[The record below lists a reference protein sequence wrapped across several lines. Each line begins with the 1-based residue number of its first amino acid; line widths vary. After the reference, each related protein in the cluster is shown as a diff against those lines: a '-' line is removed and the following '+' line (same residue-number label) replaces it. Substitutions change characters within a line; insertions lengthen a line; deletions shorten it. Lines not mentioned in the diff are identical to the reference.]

1 MIPKKNILF
10 FLLLTYFSLLVGFY
24 FGEDVIG
31 GAISDYK
38 GHAHIADKFKE
49 NFLFTFFNYDDLS
62 HRHSPVFY
70 IFKSIALNF
79 GETGQKIF
87 FLHFFLLIPIFFY
100 KCLKIK
106 FNNVSKNYLRLFAA
120 TILLFPTFRSYA
132 IWPDPHL
139 LGILFF
145 TISIYYYLKMKTNFK
160 PFNNALLNTLFLSLA
175 AYASPNFGVF
185 AIFFFYEFFKKFNL
199 GKKIFIIFLTNVILS
214 IPFFFYLFYLDIN
227 FIFKNN
233 GWDIGDNF
241 YSLNNISNKIVIII
255 SLFLFYLLPLII
267 TKIPKIELKSKILSI
282 KSLLSIFSYFFII
295 YFFDFF
301 ASYNL
306 TNSGGGFFYNL
317 SYFLFENNFLLFFLS
332 FFAYLYLLK
341 IFKFDKSNF
350 ILFLCLIL
358 SNPQVTLWQANFSPT
373 IFFLILL
380 LFKGVIDEK
389 YLNLKTL
396 IISYSYF
403 FLYLVFNIV
412 IRNVLI

>member
-1 MIPKKNILF
+1 MIPKKNIFF
-10 FLLLTYFSLLVGFY
+10 FLLLTYFSLLAGFY
-24 FGEDVIG
+24 FSEDVIG
-31 GAISDYK
+31 GAINDYK
-38 GHAHIADKFKE
+38 GHAYIADKFKE
-49 NFLFTFFNYDDLS
+49 NFLFTFFNYDDLG

-70 IFKSIALNF
+70 ILKSIALNF
-79 GETGQKIF
+79 GETCQKIF

-106 FNNVSKNYLRLFAA
+106 FNNVSKDYLKLFAA
-120 TILLFPTFRSYA
+120 TILLFPTFRAYA

-145 TISIYYYLKMKTNFK
+145 TVSIYYYIKMKTNFK
-160 PFNNALLNTLFLSLA
+160 PFKNALLNIFFLSLA

-185 AIFFFYEFFKKFNL
+185 ALFFFYEFFKKFNL
-199 GKKIFIIFLTNVILS
+199 SKKIFIIFLTNVILS
-214 IPFFFYLFYLDIN
+214 LPFFFYLFYLDIN
-227 FIFKNN
+227 FIFNNN

-255 SLFLFYLLPLII
+255 SLFLFYLFPLII
-267 TKIPKIELKSKILSI
+267 TKIPKIEFKYKILSI
-282 KSLLSIFSYFFII
+282 KSLLSIFTYFFII

-317 SYFLFENNFLLFFLS
+317 SNFLFHNNYLLFFVS
-332 FFAYLYLLK
+332 FFIYLYLIK
-341 IFKFDKSNF
+341 IFNYNFSNF
-350 ILFLCLIL
+350 ILFLCLIF

-373 IFFLILL
+373 IFIIIFL
-380 LFKGVIDEK
+380 LFNGIIDK
-389 YLNLKTL
+389 KNLDLKTL

-412 IRNVLI
+412 IRNILN